1 MWTFFA
7 VQETEEDVKALLCN
21 ILQISFSNPG
31 NRFICA
37 CSEEAFN
44 FINGFGIENIDLVH
58 RNIPSDWSIKNYAK
72 NWLETVRYAIEN
84 EEKPVYISRDL
95 YLTQEVPITQEHI
108 DQGVAFIKKDTLAP
122 SLQKEMQYSTDLLF
136 VNNIRFVET
145 VEKYYREHTDLF
157 EEPEPEREET
167 NDMTVEVS
175 VDENDNVTLEVS
187 VENNDSGNDADNEAD
202 TDETPTELTEEQK
215 KELEERKAMIK
226 CYQEAWVKIPI
237 LFSGMDDGVLSV
249 SEYID
254 GSGYL
259 STQNFFAYEKSWKI
273 GEMGWKEGFKHNDT
287 DIWGMNIRLN
297 EMNPQV
303 RDLNNKLVNMLLQCE
318 PRFMPLL
325 NMRWSS
331 NGIEIL
337 VPKKE
342 GLAHWSR
349 ENDNGFYNFINA
361 IAEHQ
366 ELYDSRTKECSA
378 DYFLFNNHIL
388 FDKPDVKYITN
399 TIKKSFG
406 IMYFDYTQELLDAL
420 SEIDIKSKFGGYYS
434 SYPKILEEFTID
446 ENVERIGTKTVKETD
461 FTNEEDFK
469 LYLDDLATF
478 KYVSVNKDTPRNR
491 IADCL
496 RLGLVPRIEDNS
508 PLLQLEDIANSDDDW
523 EILSNKCR
531 EYYSN
536 NLSIKEMGNKLLA
549 FAFSK

>member
-7 VQETEEDVKALLCN
+7 VQETDEDVKALLCN

-37 CSEEAFN
+37 CSEEAFD

-58 RNIPSDWSIKNYAK
+58 HNIPADWSIKNYAK
-72 NWLETVRYAIEN
+72 NWLETVRYVIEN
-84 EEKPVYISRDL
+84 EENPIYISRDL

-122 SLQKEMQYSTDLLF
+122 SIQKEMQYSSDLLF

-145 VEKYYREHTDLF
+145 VEKYYRQNTDLF
-157 EEPEPEREET
+157 EEPESQKE
-167 NDMTVEVS
+167 DMTVEVS
-175 VDENDNVTLEVS
+175 VDENENITLEVS
-187 VENNDSGNDADNEAD
+187 VENDAD
-202 TDETPTELTEEQK
+202 TDETPTESSEELK
-215 KELEERKAMIK
+215 KDLEEKKAMIK
-226 CYQEAWVKIPI
+226 KYQDAWVKIPTM
-237 LFSGMDDGVLSV
+237 FAEMDDGVLSV
-249 SEYID
+249 SKYID

-273 GEMGWKEGFKHNDT
+273 GEMNWKDGFKHNDT

-297 EMNPQV
+297 ELNPQV
-303 RDLNNKLVNMLLQCE
+303 RELNNKLVNMLLQCE

-325 NMRWSS
+325 NMRWST

-337 VPKKE
+337 IPKKE
-342 GLAHWSR
+342 GVAHWSR
-349 ENDNGFYNFINA
+349 ENDNGFYNFISA
-361 IAEHQ
+361 IAEDQ
-366 ELYDSRTKECSA
+366 ELYDSRTKECTA

-406 IMYFDYTQELLDAL
+406 IMYFDYSQELLDAF
-420 SEIDIKSKFGGYYS
+420 SKIDVKKKFGGYYS
-434 SYPKILEEFTID
+434 AYPKILEAYVDPED
-446 ENVERIGTKTVKETD
+446 VERMGTTELKETD
-461 FTNEEDFK
+461 FNNEEEFK

-478 KYVSVNKDTPRNR
+478 KYVRVNKDTPRNR

-496 RLGLVPRIEDNS
+496 RLGVVPRLEDES
-508 PLLQLEDIANSDDDW
+508 PLLELEDICRCVDDW
-523 EILSNKCR
+523 EILSKKCR
-531 EYYSN
+531 EYYSSK
-536 NLSIKEMGNKLLA
+536 LSIKEMGNKLLA
-549 FAFSK
+549 FTFSK

>member
-21 ILQISFSNPG
+21 ILQVSFSNPG
-31 NRFICA
+31 NKFICA
-37 CSEEAFN
+37 CSEKAFKYIEA
-44 FINGFGIENIDLVH
+44 FGIENIELVH
-58 RNIPSDWSIKNYAK
+58 RNIPADWSIKNYAK
-72 NWLETVRYAIEN
+72 NWLETVRYAIDN
-84 EEKPVYISRDL
+84 EENPVYISRDL

-108 DQGVAFIKKDTLAP
+108 DQGLAFIKKDTLAP
-122 SLQKEMQYSTDLLF
+122 SLMKELQYSTDLMF

-157 EEPEPEREET
+157 EEPEPENEET
-167 NDMTVEVS
+167 NDITVEVS
-175 VDENDNVTLEVS
+175 VDENDSE
-187 VENNDSGNDADNEAD
+187 NDADNED
-202 TDETPTELTEEQK
+202 EEEDENETPSELSEEQK
-215 KELEERKAMIK
+215 KKEEEKKEMIK
-226 CYQEAWVKIPI
+226 AYQEAWVKIPI
-237 LFSGMDDGVLSV
+237 MFAGMDDGVLSV
-249 SEYID
+249 SNYID

-273 GEMGWKEGFKHNDT
+273 GEMNWKDGFKHNET

-297 EMNPQV
+297 EMSPQI

-342 GLAHWSR
+342 GVAHWSR

-420 SEIDIKSKFGGYYS
+420 SEIDIKTKFGGYYS
-434 SYPKILEEFTID
+434 SYPKILEEFAID
-446 ENVERIGTKTVKETD
+446 ESTERMGTKTIKETD

-478 KYVSVNKDTPRNR
+478 KYVSINKDTPRNR

-496 RLGLVPRIEDNS
+496 RLGLVPRLEDDS
-508 PLLQLEDIANSDDDW
+508 PLLDLEDIASSDDEW
-523 EILSNKCR
+523 EILSKKCR
-531 EYYSN
+531 EYYSS
-536 NLSIKEMGNKLLA
+536 NLSIIEMGNKLLS
-549 FAFSK
+549 FVFSK